1 MWHKQE
7 VNAMNEENIKRMESR
22 LAQAYKEGHYG
33 KDLERMLETKP
44 SLLQSIGETLHS
56 IFS

>member
-1 MWHKQE
+1 
-7 VNAMNEENIKRMESR
+7 MNEENIKRMESK

-44 SLLQSIGETLHS
+44 SLLQSIGDTIHS
-56 IFS
+56 LFM